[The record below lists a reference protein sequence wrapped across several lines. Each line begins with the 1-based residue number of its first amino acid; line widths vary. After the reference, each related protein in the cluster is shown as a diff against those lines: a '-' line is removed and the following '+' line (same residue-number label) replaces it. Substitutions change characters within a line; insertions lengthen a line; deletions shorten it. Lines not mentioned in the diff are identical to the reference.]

1 MIKEKELIGKLQS
14 VYGNYLYHKQTLPK
28 PYFED
33 LKNVRVILL
42 GSNPISLGANAELD
56 SVFNLHNFNKSKGN
70 SQVFSRIYSNMV
82 AVDLE
87 LWDIYSQNL
96 CKNYLINLSVHDE
109 KWDEIA
115 RLWAD
120 VLKIELDI
128 LFAEDIPVLI
138 TAPWILKP
146 LCENVRE
153 PKYYYEHNV
162 IIKAEDN
169 KLGRTLIP
177 FFRQEEFDLSHHQ
190 WEGYR
195 NHIKELLK

>member
-1 MIKEKELIGKLQS
+1 MIKEKELVGKLQS
-14 VYGNYLYHKQTLPK
+14 VYGNYLYEKQTLPK

-33 LKNVRVILL
+33 LNSVRAILL

-56 SVFNLHNFNKSKGN
+56 TVFNLHDFNKSKGN
-70 SQVFSRIYSNMV
+70 SQIFSRIYSNMV

-87 LWDIYSQNL
+87 LWDIYAQNL

-115 RLWAD
+115 SLWAD
-120 VLKIELDI
+120 VLKVELDI
-128 LFAEDIPVLI
+128 LFTEDVPVLI

-146 LCENVRE
+146 LCKKVRE
-153 PKYYYEHNV
+153 PKYYYENNV
-162 IIKAEDN
+162 VIKAEDN
-169 KLGRTLIP
+169 KLGRVLIP
-177 FFRQEEFDLSHHQ
+177 FFRQEEFELSHNH

-195 NHIKELLK
+195 NYIKGMLK